1 VRPRWIPLLAWTT
14 FVLALAAF
22 FEVLHQVAPR
32 SFPSHAG
39 GWLGEHAV
47 GTLASAFYLPGTGFV
62 LAILLATSFIVATG
76 LSIRDAAT
84 VLRGLGVRAGRAL
97 ARSAVVWLVR
107 ARRRCSRYLERRMR
121 RPELPSDSPPT
132 PAGARRGLGRGAA
145 AEPEVVEHRP
155 QQPTPARQARLP
167 FPSGGGAGPFELPDL
182 EMLTRG
188 ADVGQNVD
196 REALIQN
203 SRILEKKLSDFNVS
217 GRVVKV
223 HPGPVITMYEFEPA
237 PGIKVSRIVSL
248 SDDLALAMRA
258 FSIRIVAPIPGKS
271 VVGIEVPNA
280 TRDVVLL
287 RDLLAHASYQEAESK
302 LTFTLGKD
310 IFGNPVVADL
320 ARTPH
325 LLVAGATGTGKSV
338 FLNALLCSL
347 FFKAT
352 PDQIK
357 LLLIDPKLLEFSVY
371 DGIPH
376 LISEVVTNPRRAA
389 AALRGVVQKMEE
401 RYQLMAERGV
411 SNIGQYNRSVLKE
424 QATGNGEEPAM
435 PLPYIV
441 VAIDELA
448 DLMIVS
454 SRDVEEALT
463 RLAQMARAAGIH
475 LVLATQRPSGDVLTG
490 ISKANFPS
498 RISFQVSSR
507 TDSRTVLDA
516 NGAEKLLGNG
526 DLLFLPPGTSKLQ
539 RIHGPYISQRE
550 VQAVADFLRSQ
561 GRPELDPTIIRLNEE
576 SAQKEERGGDF
587 DELYDSAV
595 DVVARNRVASISFI
609 QRKLKIGY
617 NRAARLVEQMEEEGV
632 VGPQE
637 GTKPREIYVQPVV
650 D

>member
-1 VRPRWIPLLAWTT
+1 LAEKRGRKDRSKPRGPRVPGRLEAEAIAIVLFALAGLVGAAIASYHPADPLWGFGSRVRNLCGPVGALVAAGVAGTIGWAGYALPAAGVLIGVRYLRGRPVRPRWIPLLAWTT

-287 RDLLAHASYQEAESK
+287 RDLLAHASYQEA
-302 LTFTLGKD
+302 
-310 IFGNPVVADL
+310 
-320 ARTPH
+320 
-325 LLVAGATGTGKSV
+325 
-338 FLNALLCSL
+338 
-347 FFKAT
+347 
-352 PDQIK
+352 
-357 LLLIDPKLLEFSVY
+357 
-371 DGIPH
+371 
-376 LISEVVTNPRRAA
+376 
-389 AALRGVVQKMEE
+389 
-401 RYQLMAERGV
+401 
-411 SNIGQYNRSVLKE
+411 
-424 QATGNGEEPAM
+424 
-435 PLPYIV
+435 
-441 VAIDELA
+441 
-448 DLMIVS
+448 
-454 SRDVEEALT
+454 
-463 RLAQMARAAGIH
+463 
-475 LVLATQRPSGDVLTG
+475 
-490 ISKANFPS
+490 
-498 RISFQVSSR
+498 
-507 TDSRTVLDA
+507 
-516 NGAEKLLGNG
+516 
-526 DLLFLPPGTSKLQ
+526 
-539 RIHGPYISQRE
+539 
-550 VQAVADFLRSQ
+550 
-561 GRPELDPTIIRLNEE
+561 
-576 SAQKEERGGDF
+576 
-587 DELYDSAV
+587 
-595 DVVARNRVASISFI
+595 
-609 QRKLKIGY
+609 
-617 NRAARLVEQMEEEGV
+617 
-632 VGPQE
+632 
-637 GTKPREIYVQPVV
+637 
-650 D
+650 